1 MINNEILPKEV
12 SKNLICIFEHL
23 TKIVEYYS
31 DIQPIIPIDIN
42 KTDDVIINDTS
53 IEVLDEVLDEV
64 KTINKDATN
73 NKVMRRKDATGGK
86 INKKPS
92 KPKNKK
98 PYEPPIISCNIFG
111 FENYGCDWTG
121 PQNEWQEHS
130 DNCKVAQDISLEQI
144 QQKQNADNLIKKE
157 EKKKKQAEERKLK
170 NAQKTLPSSQ

>member
-31 DIQPIIPIDIN
+31 PIHPTIPIIDIN
-42 KTDDVIINDTS
+42 KTDDIIINDTS
-53 IEVLDEVLDEV
+53 IEVLDEV
-64 KTINKDATN
+64 KTIDATN
-73 NKVMRRKDATGGK
+73 NKVKN
-86 INKKPS
+86 NKKPS

-130 DNCKVAQDISLEQI
+130 DNCKVAQEISLEQI
-144 QQKQNADNLIKKE
+144 KEKQDADNLIKKE
-157 EKKKKQAEERKLK
+157 EKKKKQAEQRKLKNEERKLK